1 MNEPH
6 RSQLKQPGRDP
17 KTHMSREE
25 MGRRIRG
32 IHDGIAGRKIGVNAD
47 GQPYSTINLAMEI
60 LGERKFRPKEW

>member
-1 MNEPH
+1 
-6 RSQLKQPGRDP
+6 
-17 KTHMSREE
+17 